1 MGTAHI
7 CWPISRK
14 PSSRKAAKA
23 VPGMVTY
30 PKASAIWN
38 YIKINIKE
46 KVNEAKKKVM
56 AHRQEEKIHPR
67 KDVPLE
73 RSRRK
78 VSLKGH
84 TRGSFGGG
92 PGTQMVK
99 ECCRHVLS

>member
-7 CWPISRK
+7 SWPISRK

-30 PKASAIWN
+30 PKAFDIWN
-38 YIKINIKE
+38 YIKIIIERRKM
-46 KVNEAKKKVM
+46 KHKGM
-56 AHRQEEKIHPR
+56 AHRQEEKIEPR
-67 KDVPLE
+67 KDARLE
-73 RSRRK
+73 RSRREG
-78 VSLKGH
+78 SLKGH

-92 PGTQMVK
+92 PGTRMVK